1 MAPAQGAPYGYPAQ
15 GGVNPQSYYAGAAM
29 AAVPG
34 AYGAY
39 GGAAAPAG
47 GVQPGYG
54 TQNFARNP
62 WPNGV
67 ADAFMCVD
75 RHRTGLRRCEWR
87 RQAAERRR
95 GRLRPATGWR
105 AERYDIFANGR

>member
-1 MAPAQGAPYGYPAQ
+1 VLTFGRFRRGGPGAPGAYGGRFPTGYGGAAGGFRAPASYGGGMAPAQGAPYGYPAQ

-54 TQNFARNP
+54 KWDLARN
-62 WPNGV
+62 
-67 ADAFMCVD
+67 
-75 RHRTGLRRCEWR
+75 
-87 RQAAERRR
+87 AA
-95 GRLRPATGWR
+95 LML
-105 AERYDIFANGR
+105 

>member
-54 TQNFARNP
+54 KWDLARN
-62 WPNGV
+62 
-67 ADAFMCVD
+67 
-75 RHRTGLRRCEWR
+75 
-87 RQAAERRR
+87 AA
-95 GRLRPATGWR
+95 LML
-105 AERYDIFANGR
+105 